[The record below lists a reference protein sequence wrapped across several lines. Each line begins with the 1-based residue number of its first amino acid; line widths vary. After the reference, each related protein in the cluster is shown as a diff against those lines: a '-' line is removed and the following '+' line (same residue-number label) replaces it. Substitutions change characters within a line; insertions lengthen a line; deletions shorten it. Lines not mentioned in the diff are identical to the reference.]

1 MFDASAL
8 KGGERASARLR
19 ALYRRRGY
27 CLYRMSRFEEYELY
41 ARNRRFLVSR
51 DILSFT
57 DKDGRLMAL
66 KPDVTLSIIK
76 NAPDAGEGLQKVYYH
91 ENVYRTSPA
100 AVGYREIM
108 QTGLECIG
116 QVGLL
121 EEGEVLSLAAES
133 LEAIGRAY
141 LLDVSHLGFA
151 AGLTERLAEAVRRDI
166 LAELGR
172 KNVPALR
179 ELCARNGV
187 EHALSEKLCELAG
200 LYGGAELFPRLEEL
214 AEDGASRAALA
225 ELRTLWGMMESLGL
239 AENLRLDFSIVN
251 DMSYYNGLIFRG
263 YLPGLASGV
272 LAGGRYDNLLRKM
285 GRQGGAVG
293 FAVYLDQLERLEE
306 AESGY
311 DGDVLLLYR
320 PEDDPAAVAA
330 KVRALGRDGRVVRT
344 DRREPPGLRFRETVR
359 FEEGGQA

>member
-1 MFDASAL
+1 M
-8 KGGERASARLR
+8 
-19 ALYRRRGY
+19 
-27 CLYRMSRFEEYELY
+27 
-41 ARNRRFLVSR
+41 
-51 DILSFT
+51 
-57 DKDGRLMAL
+57 
-66 KPDVTLSIIK
+66 
-76 NAPDAGEGLQKVYYH
+76 YYH

-187 EHALSEKLCELAG
+187 EHALSEKLCKLAG

-306 AESGY
+306 TESGY

-330 KVRALGRDGRVVRT
+330 KARALGRDGRVVRT

>member
-1 MFDASAL
+1 MCSSDL
-8 KGGERASARLR
+8 
-19 ALYRRRGY
+19 
-27 CLYRMSRFEEYELY
+27 
-41 ARNRRFLVSR
+41 
-51 DILSFT
+51 
-57 DKDGRLMAL
+57 
-66 KPDVTLSIIK
+66 TLSIIK

-187 EHALSEKLCELAG
+187 EHALSEKLCKLAG

-306 AESGY
+306 TESGY

-330 KVRALGRDGRVVRT
+330 KARALGRDGRVVRT

>member
-1 MFDASAL
+1 M
-8 KGGERASARLR
+8 
-19 ALYRRRGY
+19 
-27 CLYRMSRFEEYELY
+27 
-41 ARNRRFLVSR
+41 
-51 DILSFT
+51 
-57 DKDGRLMAL
+57 
-66 KPDVTLSIIK
+66 
-76 NAPDAGEGLQKVYYH
+76 
-91 ENVYRTSPA
+91 
-100 AVGYREIM
+100 
-108 QTGLECIG
+108 
-116 QVGLL
+116 
-121 EEGEVLSLAAES
+121 
-133 LEAIGRAY
+133 
-141 LLDVSHLGFA
+141 
-151 AGLTERLAEAVRRDI
+151 
-166 LAELGR
+166 
-172 KNVPALR
+172 
-179 ELCARNGV
+179 
-187 EHALSEKLCELAG
+187 SEKLCELAG

-272 LAGGRYDNLLRKM
+272 LAGGRYDNLLGRM

-330 KVRALGRDGRVVRT
+330 KARALGRDGRVVRT

-359 FEEGGQA
+359 FWEGGEA